1 MSGNLWT
8 EEQFNCPVCL
18 DLPNEPVT
26 IPCGHSYCMGCI
38 KDYWSKDNPRSPGV
52 YSCPQC
58 RQTFCPKPSLSRNTM
73 LAEAVEQL
81 RKGALTTSARESIR
95 SAHRANTMGRAKGS
109 SRSGGVSRLPAMAVP
124 CDMCHGAGDQRAAV
138 KSCLVCM
145 ASYCEAHL
153 KPHQTK
159 AELKK
164 HELIA
169 PTGKLAQKICTEHK
183 YLQEF
188 YCRQCQIFVCWLCTS
203 NQHKDHETTSTKAE
217 RTERQKELAEVQTE
231 NHQRLKEREGEL
243 KDMKKMLEATK
254 RSADRVHDD
263 TETVLSELQR
273 SVERLQ
279 ELVEGVMNQAGQE
292 KVSEAQDVVNKL
304 EAEIS
309 ELKRRDK
316 DMKEVFRCEDNI
328 HFLETCESLCSP
340 FECNDLSCVVANPEA
355 TFEPVREA
363 ILNLRERVEDMC
375 NVELGKITKTVND
388 TTLFTLGDKAK
399 KNGVQK
405 TGGFRSLFSGLGSKT
420 TTTNNNRPA
429 APTPTVSVAVRGP
442 NSRGVGL
449 RSQDVRSREE
459 PRADRDRP
467 RREEREP
474 AREAAPRP
482 STRSSPTQR
491 RKKPAR
497 NSPTQSRRETRR
509 RSPSPTPSR
518 REPASPSPTPSRREP
533 ASPSPTPSRR
543 EPASP
548 SPTPSRREPARP
560 SPTPSRRE
568 TPRPEPTTTPTP
580 GAVTQA
586 TPASGAFSR
595 MGSIASLFRSHRR
608 ATPAP
613 GPVNNNTGGVDPWG
627 MGALTESQPEV
638 NTSLFLDPPTPDP
651 IMNQMPAFPALR
663 EIDISSIQAPEPRSR
678 EEFLQYAC
686 TLTLDTRTAHRRLTL
701 SESNTKA
708 TLQGARQPYPD
719 CPQRFDGWT
728 QVLCQAPLSAQR
740 CYWEVDWRGRGSSMG
755 VAYGALSR
763 KGADARAG
771 FGYNAQSWS
780 LELSDTCCTAMH
792 DNEKRDIP
800 VTYSPRLGLFLDL
813 NAGTLA
819 FYSVAESMAHLHT
832 FRANFTQPLYAA
844 FGVGSGVG
852 VGLDFALGQF
862 SQTSDSIKICP
873 M

>member
-38 KDYWSKDNPRSPGV
+38 KDYWSKDDPRSPGV

-95 SAHRANTMGRAKGS
+95 SAHHANTMGRAKGG
-109 SRSGGVSRLPAMAVP
+109 SRGGGVSQLPAMAVP
-124 CDMCHGAGDQRAAV
+124 CDTCHGAGDQRAAV
-138 KSCLVCM
+138 KSCLICM

-188 YCRQCQIFVCWLCTS
+188 YCRQCQMFVCWLCTS

-263 TETVLSELQR
+263 TATVLSELQR

-292 KVSEAQDVVNKL
+292 KVSEAQDVVDKL

-399 KNGVQK
+399 QNGGQK

-420 TTTNNNRPA
+420 TTTNNIRPA

-459 PRADRDRP
+459 PRADRDKP
-467 RREEREP
+467 RREER
-474 AREAAPRP
+474 
-482 STRSSPTQR
+482 
-491 RKKPAR
+491 KP
-497 NSPTQSRRETRR
+497 
-509 RSPSPTPSR
+509 
-518 REPASPSPTPSRREP
+518 
-533 ASPSPTPSRR
+533 
-543 EPASP
+543 
-548 SPTPSRREPARP
+548 
-560 SPTPSRRE
+560 
-568 TPRPEPTTTPTP
+568 
-580 GAVTQA
+580 G
-586 TPASGAFSR
+586 
-595 MGSIASLFRSHRR
+595 
-608 ATPAP
+608 
-613 GPVNNNTGGVDPWG
+613 G

-638 NTSLFLDPPTPDP
+638 NTSLFLDPLTPDP

-686 TLTLDTRTAHRRLTL
+686 TLTLDTRTAHRRLSL
-701 SESNTKA
+701 SEGNTKA
-708 TLQGARQPYPD
+708 TLEGAGQPYPD

-740 CYWEVDWRGRGSSMG
+740 CYWEVDWRGKGSTMG

-771 FGYNAQSWS
+771 LGYNAQSWS

-792 DNEKRDIP
+792 DNEKREIP

>member
-26 IPCGHSYCMGCI
+26 IPCGHSYCMCCI
-38 KDYWSKDNPRSPGV
+38 KDYWSKDDPRSPGV

-95 SAHRANTMGRAKGS
+95 SAHRANTMGRAKGG
-109 SRSGGVSRLPAMAVP
+109 SRGGGVSQLPAMSVP
-124 CDMCHGAGDQRAAV
+124 CDTCHGAGDQRAAV

-188 YCRQCQIFVCWLCTS
+188 YCRRCQMFVCWLCTS

-263 TETVLSELQR
+263 TATVLSELQR

-292 KVSEAQDVVNKL
+292 KVSEAQDVVDKL

-399 KNGVQK
+399 QNGGQK

-420 TTTNNNRPA
+420 TTTNNIRPA

-459 PRADRDRP
+459 PRADRDKP
-467 RREEREP
+467 RREER
-474 AREAAPRP
+474 
-482 STRSSPTQR
+482 
-491 RKKPAR
+491 KP
-497 NSPTQSRRETRR
+497 
-509 RSPSPTPSR
+509 
-518 REPASPSPTPSRREP
+518 
-533 ASPSPTPSRR
+533 
-543 EPASP
+543 
-548 SPTPSRREPARP
+548 
-560 SPTPSRRE
+560 
-568 TPRPEPTTTPTP
+568 
-580 GAVTQA
+580 G
-586 TPASGAFSR
+586 
-595 MGSIASLFRSHRR
+595 
-608 ATPAP
+608 
-613 GPVNNNTGGVDPWG
+613 G

-638 NTSLFLDPPTPDP
+638 NTSLFLDPLTPDP

-686 TLTLDTRTAHRRLTL
+686 TLTLDTRTAHRRLSL
-701 SESNTKA
+701 SEGNTKA
-708 TLQGARQPYPD
+708 TLQGAGQPYPD

-740 CYWEVDWRGRGSSMG
+740 CYWEVDWRGKGSTMG

-771 FGYNAQSWS
+771 LGYNAQSWS

-792 DNEKRDIP
+792 DNEKREIP

-873 M
+873 A

>member
-95 SAHRANTMGRAKGS
+95 SAHRANTMGRAKGG
-109 SRSGGVSRLPAMAVP
+109 SRGGGVSRLPAMAVP

-188 YCRQCQIFVCWLCTS
+188 YCRQCQMFVCWLCTS

-292 KVSEAQDVVNKL
+292 KVSEAQDVVDKL

-328 HFLETCESLCSP
+328 HFLEVGRLSLSG
-340 FECNDLSCVVANPEA
+340 
-355 TFEPVREA
+355 TFY
-363 ILNLRERVEDMC
+363 IFL
-375 NVELGKITKTVND
+375 IH
-388 TTLFTLGDKAK
+388 
-399 KNGVQK
+399 
-405 TGGFRSLFSGLGSKT
+405 FRCMQL
-420 TTTNNNRPA
+420 
-429 APTPTVSVAVRGP
+429 
-442 NSRGVGL
+442 
-449 RSQDVRSREE
+449 
-459 PRADRDRP
+459 
-467 RREEREP
+467 
-474 AREAAPRP
+474 
-482 STRSSPTQR
+482 
-491 RKKPAR
+491 
-497 NSPTQSRRETRR
+497 
-509 RSPSPTPSR
+509 
-518 REPASPSPTPSRREP
+518 
-533 ASPSPTPSRR
+533 
-543 EPASP
+543 
-548 SPTPSRREPARP
+548 
-560 SPTPSRRE
+560 
-568 TPRPEPTTTPTP
+568 
-580 GAVTQA
+580 
-586 TPASGAFSR
+586 
-595 MGSIASLFRSHRR
+595 
-608 ATPAP
+608 
-613 GPVNNNTGGVDPWG
+613 VDG
-627 MGALTESQPEV
+627 H
-638 NTSLFLDPPTPDP
+638 
-651 IMNQMPAFPALR
+651 I
-663 EIDISSIQAPEPRSR
+663 
-678 EEFLQYAC
+678 
-686 TLTLDTRTAHRRLTL
+686 
-701 SESNTKA
+701 
-708 TLQGARQPYPD
+708 
-719 CPQRFDGWT
+719 
-728 QVLCQAPLSAQR
+728 
-740 CYWEVDWRGRGSSMG
+740 GRGCQG
-755 VAYGALSR
+755 V
-763 KGADARAG
+763 KDHI
-771 FGYNAQSWS
+771 W
-780 LELSDTCCTAMH
+780 D
-792 DNEKRDIP
+792 
-800 VTYSPRLGLFLDL
+800 
-813 NAGTLA
+813 GTI
-819 FYSVAESMAHLHT
+819 VKKQH
-832 FRANFTQPLYAA
+832 
-844 FGVGSGVG
+844 
-852 VGLDFALGQF
+852 
-862 SQTSDSIKICP
+862 CP
-873 M
+873 SHV